1 METIKCRNC
10 GNKGH
15 KLRNC
20 KFPRLSYGIILFNK
34 NDEIVLIEKK
44 DSISYIEFIRGKYS
58 VDDSD
63 YIQLLI
69 NRMSII
75 EKEKIIN
82 NVFEESWNNLWYN
95 SNNKKE
101 YDISFEKYNTLIKN
115 GLLKDLIKKTSK
127 HFEYNEWEIPKGRRN
142 INESN
147 KECAIREFEEET
159 NININDYNL
168 YDNIL
173 PFEESYI
180 GSNNIE
186 YKNVYYIGELKNN
199 VELIINENNENQIH
213 EVKDIKWISK
223 NNYKGYIRDYS
234 DYKLKVVEDTFKF
247 LYSDYKNNI
256 IL

>member
-34 NDEIVLIEKK
+34 NNEIVLIEKK

-69 NRMSII
+69 DRMSMI
-75 EKEKIIN
+75 EKEKIIK

-95 SNNKKE
+95 NNNKKE
-101 YDISFEKYNTLIKN
+101 YDISFEKYKSLIKN
-115 GLLKDLIKKTSK
+115 DILNDLIKKTNK

-147 KECAIREFEEET
+147 KDCAIREFEEET

-173 PFEESYI
+173 PFEESYT

-199 VELIINENNENQIH
+199 VELIIDEENENQIH
-213 EVKDIKWISK
+213 EVKGIKWISK
-223 NNYKGYIRDYS
+223 TNYKDYIRDYS
-234 DYKLKVVEDTFKF
+234 DYKLKVVEEIFKF

>member
-1 METIKCRNC
+1 M
-10 GNKGH
+10 
-15 KLRNC
+15 
-20 KFPRLSYGIILFNK
+20 
-34 NDEIVLIEKK
+34 
-44 DSISYIEFIRGKYS
+44 
-58 VDDSD
+58 
-63 YIQLLI
+63 
-69 NRMSII
+69 
-75 EKEKIIN
+75 
-82 NVFEESWNNLWYN
+82 YN

-101 YDISFEKYNTLIKN
+101 YYISFEKYNTLIKN
-115 GLLKDLIKKTSK
+115 GLLKDLIKKTTK

-186 YKNVYYIGELKNN
+186 YKNIYYIGELKNH
-199 VELIINENNENQIH
+199 VELIIDENNENQIH
-213 EVKDIKWISK
+213 EVKDIKWVSK
-223 NNYKGYIRDYS
+223 NNYKGYIRYYS

>member
-34 NDEIVLIEKK
+34 NNEIVLIEKK
-44 DSISYIEFIRGKYS
+44 DSISYIEFIRGKY
-58 VDDSD
+58 DIDNLD

-69 NRMSII
+69 DRMSII
-75 EKEKIIN
+75 EKRKIRN
-82 NVFEESWNNLWYN
+82 NSFKESWNNLWYN
-95 SNNKKE
+95 SNNQTE
-101 YDISFEKYNTLIKN
+101 YDISFEKYKFLIKN
-115 GLLKDLIKKTSK
+115 EILNDLIKKTNK

-168 YDNIL
+168 YDNII
-173 PFEESYI
+173 PFEEIYI

-186 YKNVYYIGELKNN
+186 YKNIYYIGELKNN
-199 VELIINENNENQIH
+199 VELIINENNENQMH
-213 EVKDIKWISK
+213 EVKGIKWIGK
-223 NNYKGYIRDYS
+223 NNYKDYIRDYS
-234 DYKLKVVEDTFKF
+234 DYKLKVVEETFKF